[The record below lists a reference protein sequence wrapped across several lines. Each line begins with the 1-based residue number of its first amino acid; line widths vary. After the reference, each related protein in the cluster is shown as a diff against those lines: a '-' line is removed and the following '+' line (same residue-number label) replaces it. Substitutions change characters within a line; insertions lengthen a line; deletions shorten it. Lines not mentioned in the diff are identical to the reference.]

1 MSDFASARPKLLE
14 LQAHDTALD
23 QLRHRKQHL
32 PEQIKLNECEQR
44 LVVLERELAP
54 TRAALEA
61 LGQRAAALETQISQA
76 DTKIE
81 TANRSLYSGAVTASR
96 ELQAL
101 EADIASL
108 KKHRS
113 ELEDQELEI
122 LVEREPYEAVLEG
135 AAERRNAIDQEAMVL
150 RVAATEATITID
162 SDTTRHVAERAA
174 LAGEIDE
181 TSLSLYESVR
191 AQNRGVGIARIEHGA
206 CMSCHLTIPSVELDR
221 ISRLPESTVIRCE
234 ECNVILIP

>member
-1 MSDFASARPKLLE
+1 MSDFAAARPKLLA

-32 PEQIKLNECEQR
+32 PERIKLNECEQR
-44 LVVLERELAP
+44 LVDLEKELAP
-54 TRAALEA
+54 TRSAIEELER
-61 LGQRAAALETQISQA
+61 RAADLESKIAQA
-76 DTKIE
+76 DAKIE
-81 TANRSLYSGAVTASR
+81 TANRSLYSGSVTASR

-122 LVEREPYEAVLEG
+122 LVEREPHDAVL
-135 AAERRNAIDQEAMVL
+135 AEAEVRRNTIDQEAMGL
-150 RVAATEATITID
+150 RVAATEASINID
-162 SDTTRHVAERAA
+162 SDVTGHTADRAV
-174 LAGEIDE
+174 LASEIDE
-181 TSLSLYESVR
+181 TSLALYESVR
-191 AQNRGVGIARIEHGA
+191 AKNRGVGIARIEHGA

-221 ISRLPESTVIRCE
+221 ISRLSESAVIRCE
-234 ECNVILIP
+234 ECSVILVP